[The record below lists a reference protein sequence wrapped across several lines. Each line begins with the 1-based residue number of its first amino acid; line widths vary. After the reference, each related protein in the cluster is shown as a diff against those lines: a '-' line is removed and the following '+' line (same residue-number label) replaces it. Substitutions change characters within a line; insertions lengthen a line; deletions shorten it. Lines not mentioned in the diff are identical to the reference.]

1 MNPFAPLIGQDLAVQ
16 LLLAACDRD
25 RLAPAYLFA
34 GPDGTGRGLAARC
47 WAPLLLA
54 DQSGRVA
61 RGNHPDLL
69 WVEPTYSQQGT
80 LIPASQAQAQG
91 IQRRTPPQVRLE
103 QIRQIT
109 QFLARPPLAAPRSLV
124 VIEQAETMAEAAAN
138 GLLKT
143 LEEPGQATIILMAPS
158 PELLLPTLVSRC
170 QRIPFY
176 RLSEQAMAQILQ
188 THGFTEILD
197 APAVLALAQ
206 GSPGAAISHW
216 QQLQAIPPELR
227 DRLQQRPNSLQVALE
242 LAQAIDA
249 GLDVEAQLWLC
260 RYLQQ
265 QGWSQQQ
272 LQSQQLLQLE
282 QAQKQLR
289 AFVQPRLV
297 WEVLLSAWVQE
308 AEGN

>member
-1 MNPFAPLIGQDLAVQ
+1 MTVFAPLIGQDLAIQ
-16 LLLAACDRD
+16 LLQAAGDRD

-34 GPDGTGRGLAARC
+34 GPDGSGRGLAARC

-54 DQSGRVA
+54 DTSGRVA

-69 WVEPTYSQQGT
+69 WVEPTYSHQGT

-91 IQRRTPPQVRLE
+91 IQRRSPPQVRLE
-103 QIRQIT
+103 QIRQVT
-109 QFLARPPLAAPRSLV
+109 QFLARPPLTAPRSLV

-143 LEEPGQATIILMAPS
+143 LEEPGQATIILIAPS

-176 RLSEQAMAQILQ
+176 RLSTQAIAQVLQ
-188 THGFTEILD
+188 QQGFSEILEHPTLLD
-197 APAVLALAQ
+197 LAQ
-206 GSPGAAISHW
+206 GSPGAAIHHW
-216 QQLQAIPPELR
+216 QQLQSLPGDLR
-227 DRLQQRPNSLQVALE
+227 DRLQQRPPHLQAALE
-242 LAQAIDA
+242 LAQAIDTH
-249 GLDVEAQLWLC
+249 LDLETQLWLC
-260 RYLQQ
+260 TYLQQ
-265 QGWSQQQ
+265 QGWSQQ
-272 LQSQQLLQLE
+272 LLSPPQLLQLE

-297 WEVLLSAWVQE
+297 WEVLLSHWV
-308 AEGN
+308 